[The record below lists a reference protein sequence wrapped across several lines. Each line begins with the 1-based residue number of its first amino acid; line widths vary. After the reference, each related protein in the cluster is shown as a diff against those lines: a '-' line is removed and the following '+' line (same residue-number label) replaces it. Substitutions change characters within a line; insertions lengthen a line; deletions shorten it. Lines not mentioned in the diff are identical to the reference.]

1 MTKDIEQVCSERL
14 RIILMEII
22 SVKPPETTQM
32 S

>member
-1 MTKDIEQVCSERL
+1 
-14 RIILMEII
+14 MEII